1 MHRLKHLNI
10 VELFGYGSMP
20 NGDYFIVMELM
31 DGRSIDRGCILISK
45 VDQYIQLICFSY
57 SQ

>member
-1 MHRLKHLNI
+1 MMHRLKHRNI

-20 NGDYFIVMELM
+20 NGDHFIVMELM
-31 DGRSIDRGCILISK
+31 DGGSIDRGLTRK
-45 VDQYIQLICFSY
+45 VDEYIQIIWFSN

>member
-1 MHRLKHLNI
+1 MMHRLQHPNV

-20 NGDYFIVMELM
+20 NGDHFIVMELM
-31 DGRSIDRGCILISK
+31 DGGSIDRGLTRK
-45 VDQYIQLICFSY
+45 VDEYIQIIWFSN

>member
-1 MHRLKHLNI
+1 MMHRLKHSNI

-31 DGRSIDRGCILISK
+31 DGGSIDRGLTRK
-45 VDQYIQLICFSY
+45 VDQYIQLI
-57 SQ
+57 